1 MPGTVNLVRFMTKEV
16 IGNLLPVFLN
26 GHVLK
31 SPAKYLY
38 LYSQTSSVLCLDPK
52 RFSVQQTVVNAEIPG
67 CLRYREQVTVEW

>member
-1 MPGTVNLVRFMTKEV
+1 MPGTVNMVRFMTKEV

-31 SPAKYLY
+31 SPANYLY

-52 RFSVQQTVVNAEIPG
+52 RCKQTVVNAEIPG